1 MGSSTASD
9 ADSRLAPITVGWQ
22 RTLLWVWLTSSAV
35 GVGIWHVRRLV
46 NAPVSEWL
54 TEHIITLSY
63 FTNLTN
69 TLIVVMAAAL
79 LTGRG
84 RLARWFSPAPVQA
97 AFSLY
102 ILFVGLAFW
111 FVLGGPEDVEYWWLW
126 IPEVTAH
133 TLSPLLGVVW
143 WAMAVERGRLRL
155 WHPVAWLVYPIAYL
169 GYWLVR
175 GPIVGEYPYFFI
187 DVGELGYGGVAVW
200 TGILVAGFLV
210 LGLVMW
216 GVDRLRGP
224 VIDRRGA

>member
-1 MGSSTASD
+1 MTDVLDHAGSV
-9 ADSRLAPITVGWQ
+9 APQALG
-22 RTLLWVWLTSSAV
+22 RTERRLLWLWLASSAV
-35 GVGIWHVRRLV
+35 GVSIWHVRRLV

-79 LTGRG
+79 LSGRG
-84 RLARWFSPAPVQA
+84 RLARWFGPAPVQA

-111 FVLGGPEDVEYWWLW
+111 FVLGGPQDVEHWWLW

-133 TLSPLLGVVW
+133 SLSPLLGIVW
-143 WAMAVERGRLRL
+143 WVAAVSKGRLRL
-155 WHPVAWLVYPIAYL
+155 WHPFAWLVYPIGYL

-187 DVGELGYGGVAVW
+187 DVTELGYAGVATW

-216 GVDRLRGP
+216 GTDRLRSR
-224 VIDRRGA
+224 I

>member
-1 MGSSTASD
+1 MTIGVGQAGTDLARVLGSGER
-9 ADSRLAPITVGWQ
+9 RLLQ
-22 RTLLWVWLTSSAV
+22 VWLASSAV

-69 TLIVVMAAAL
+69 TLIVVMAVAL
-79 LTGRG
+79 LRGRG
-84 RLARWFSPAPVQA
+84 RLARYFVPAPVQA

-111 FVLGGPEDVEYWWLW
+111 FVLGGPQDVEHWWLW

-133 TLSPLLGVVW
+133 TLSPLLGIVW
-143 WAMAVERGRLRL
+143 WAGAVSTGLLRL
-155 WHPVAWLVYPIAYL
+155 WHPFVWLAYPIAFL

-187 DVGELGYGGVAVW
+187 DVSELGYAGVAVW
-200 TGILVAGFLV
+200 TGILVAGFLA

-216 GVDRLRGP
+216 VVDRLRS
-224 VIDRRGA
+224 RA